1 MGTDSKREGRHVGQ
15 VAAPVVLVVV
25 DNELAEHC
33 DRQLTMNAGELVETT
48 GANTMNKKEAV

>member
-1 MGTDSKREGRHVGQ
+1 MNREKGTTL
-15 VAAPVVLVVV
+15 VLVTH

-48 GANTMNKKEAV
+48 DINVASKKEAV